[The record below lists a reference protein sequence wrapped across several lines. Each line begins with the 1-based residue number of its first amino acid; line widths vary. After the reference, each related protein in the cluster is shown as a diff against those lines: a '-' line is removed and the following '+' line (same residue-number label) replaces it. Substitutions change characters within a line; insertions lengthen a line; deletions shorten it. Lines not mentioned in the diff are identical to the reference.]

1 MAKDIGKNKSGK
13 VTPIQDKRKDFGFD
27 INVGTILFS
36 VIFLYLIVIFIV
48 YLTREK
54 VTSYEVVSGALS
66 GNYRYSALALKE
78 EDVVEAQESGPIT
91 YYAREGVNVNSGELV
106 CAIGQGAASA
116 AKSDVLTSG
125 SGDGESARTSMVTNL
140 SPEDISDIKNMLN
153 TFSANFSAGTFADVY
168 DLKSN
173 LESVILQSSID
184 EDAGEY
190 VSGNYQAPEAGFVV
204 YAIDG
209 YENMDERNLTSDLL
223 SEKAYKKSNLRL
235 NQNVSSGDDI
245 FKLVTS
251 ENWNL
256 YFPIDEKLKAQLD
269 GMESIRLRFLKDNS
283 VFRAPFSIISG
294 KDGSYG
300 KISLSNSLARFAAD
314 RFLDIELLLS
324 KANGLKVPVSSI
336 VSRDFYRIPEEYA
349 TASQKSEKEVF
360 LQTMTF
366 RKDGSEERKNITANV
381 YSKDA
386 EDHSYLVDASILSDG
401 DYVLMPGTTKKF
413 EISDDDKETIQGVY
427 NINKGYAVFRQINIL
442 DQNEEFCIVQPDNAY
457 GLAAHDRI
465 ALNASQVKED
475 QIIA

>member
-13 VTPIQDKRKDFGFD
+13 VTPIKDKRKDFGFD

-140 SPEDISDIKNMLN
+140 SPEDTSDIKNMLN

-256 YFPIDEKLKAQLD
+256 YFPIDEKLKTQLD
-269 GMESIRLRFLKDNS
+269 GMESIRL
-283 VFRAPFSIISG
+283 
-294 KDGSYG
+294 
-300 KISLSNSLARFAAD
+300 FA
-314 RFLDIELLLS
+314 EQ
-324 KANGLKVPVSSI
+324 G
-336 VSRDFYRIPEEYA
+336 
-349 TASQKSEKEVF
+349 
-360 LQTMTF
+360 
-366 RKDGSEERKNITANV
+366 ER
-381 YSKDA
+381 S
-386 EDHSYLVDASILSDG
+386 
-401 DYVLMPGTTKKF
+401 
-413 EISDDDKETIQGVY
+413 
-427 NINKGYAVFRQINIL
+427 
-442 DQNEEFCIVQPDNAY
+442 
-457 GLAAHDRI
+457 
-465 ALNASQVKED
+465 
-475 QIIA
+475 